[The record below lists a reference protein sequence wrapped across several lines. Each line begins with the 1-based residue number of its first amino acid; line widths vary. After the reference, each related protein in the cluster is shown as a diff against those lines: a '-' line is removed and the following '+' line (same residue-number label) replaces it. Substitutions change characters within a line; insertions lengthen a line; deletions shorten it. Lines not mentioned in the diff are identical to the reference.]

1 MSCCS
6 TGTYNI
12 CINQNATLTTT
23 FLWSTGG
30 CGCATVGSSYSPVDL
45 TGYTAVMQFRPF
57 QDSPTIYYDASSD
70 ITLGGT
76 AGTIALVIPAS
87 ATAGFT
93 WTQAVYDLLLTSSS
107 GVATRLLEGTVTV
120 SPGVSVG

>member
-12 CINQNATLTTT
+12 CISQYATLTTT
-23 FLWSTGG
+23 FLWTTGG
-30 CGCATVGSSYSPVDL
+30 CGCGTVGSSSEPVDL
-45 TGYTAVMQFRPF
+45 TGYTALMQFCQFPGG
-57 QDSPTIYYDASSD
+57 TLLYDASSD

-120 SPGVSVG
+120 STGVSVG